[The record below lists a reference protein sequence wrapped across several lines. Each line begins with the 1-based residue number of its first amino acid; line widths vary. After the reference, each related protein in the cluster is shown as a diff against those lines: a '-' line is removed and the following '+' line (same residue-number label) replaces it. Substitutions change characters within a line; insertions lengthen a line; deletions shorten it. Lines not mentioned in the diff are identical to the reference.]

1 MHATADKICTK
12 YENVFVVRF
21 MHCAHPVSQGNGHQ
35 QVDAFLSTEDLEC
48 IVLFHRRCCH
58 GEESQWH

>member
-1 MHATADKICTK
+1 MHATAHKICTK
-12 YENVFVVRF
+12 YGNVFAVRF

-48 IVLFHRRCCH
+48 VVLLHRCCH
-58 GEESQWH
+58 GQESQWH